1 MERKEEKT
9 KIGGKDVDNPKN
21 SKGKYI
27 GLFLLLAIVCIGAV
41 ELAVCSVK
49 EPEIYQQ
56 ITAPV
61 RSAAQA
67 AAEAGRQMWR
77 TTTRTV
83 QAAWEDTT
91 ETVERVWM
99 TAEQTAAAAAE
110 QVALMLNPPEP
121 EPEPEPEPVQLE
133 EEQLLSDESEL
144 DPIPDT
150 ARRLTCLVERDGV
163 EYLTGGNWEIIYYN
177 QTEAPWKEELYGRD
191 PIGGYGCG
199 PTTMA
204 MAVSSMTGE
213 KLDPAQMAKLCVKQG
228 HWASRQGSYLSIV
241 EEIAQTYGLQCESV
255 DVSTADAQLLTQR
268 LAGGEMAV
276 ALMGNGHFTKRG
288 HFILLR
294 GVTLDGK
301 ILVADPASRE
311 RTLVTWEPE
320 LILEELSKSRH
331 NGAPLWL
338 LCPEHIPELGED

>member
-1 MERKEEKT
+1 M
-9 KIGGKDVDNPKN
+9 DNPKK

-27 GLFLLLAIVCIGAV
+27 VLFLLLAVVCIGTA

-56 ITAPV
+56 IMEPVYTVAEIVAETGRQAWEKTSRTAEQAWTAV
-61 RSAAQA
+61 EHTAAQA
-67 AAEAGRQMWR
+67 AQ
-77 TTTRTV
+77 TV
-83 QAAWEDTT
+83 A
-91 ETVERVWM
+91 
-99 TAEQTAAAAAE
+99 QTATR
-110 QVALMLNPPEP
+110 MLNPPEP
-121 EPEPEPEPVQLE
+121 EPEPEAEPLE
-133 EEQLLSDESEL
+133 EEQLVSDESEV

-150 ARRLTCLVERDGV
+150 AQRLTCLVERDGV
-163 EYLTGGNWEIIYYN
+163 EYLTGGNWEIVYYN
-177 QTEAPWKEELYGRD
+177 QTEEPWKDEPYGKDR
-191 PIGGYGCG
+191 IGGYGCG
-199 PTTMA
+199 PTAMA
-204 MAVSSMTGE
+204 MAVSSMTTVQI
-213 KLDPAQMAKLCVKQG
+213 DPAQMARLCVEQR
-228 HWASRQGSYLSIV
+228 HWANRQGSYLTIV
-241 EEIAQTYGLQCESV
+241 EGIAKIYDLECESV

-276 ALMGNGHFTKRG
+276 ALMGKGHFTKRG

-338 LCPEHIPELGED
+338 LSPAHVPELGEE